1 MAGDSRRNGLWENPS
16 AGRIRKKF
24 QRATSPREAA
34 RNGCS
39 IGFAGATAAIPPAS
53 FSGFFPL
60 ALVCQRSTI
69 SAMMFSRGT
78 LVLLV
83 TLACSCAQSKSASPA
98 MSHELRTVLSAEQ
111 AATLAAKLAN
121 DECERLYKRR
131 PFVPEQYEAGFAEG
145 LYHWG
150 HLDVGAPAGLSAE
163 VWFKPDGSDPHVNVW
178 FSTDAVQPQQSPKPP
193 PVYQLP

>member
-1 MAGDSRRNGLWENPS
+1 
-16 AGRIRKKF
+16 
-24 QRATSPREAA
+24 
-34 RNGCS
+34 
-39 IGFAGATAAIPPAS
+39 
-53 FSGFFPL
+53 
-60 ALVCQRSTI
+60 
-69 SAMMFSRGT
+69 MMFSRRI

-83 TLACSCAQSKSASPA
+83 ALACSCAPNKSASPA
-98 MSHELRTVLSAEQ
+98 MPYGVRVVLSATQ

-150 HLDVGAPAGLSAE
+150 YLDVGAPAGLSAE

-178 FSTDAVQPQQSPKPP
+178 FSTDAIPATGRNGPPGRPQPR
-193 PVYQLP
+193 